1 MTATQPFATS
11 FTEAWQ
17 QFSTQRTTADES
29 AFHLYQA
36 MRERKS
42 SFMAFLIPIVGSS
55 IVEATRPAREA
66 LTQAGIL
73 DVLPSHYFH
82 ITVLPIALANDLPAG
97 SIARMMDRTSRALR
111 GIPSLR
117 LTLRGVNS
125 FTNAAFVEVHD
136 TQGTLLMVRN
146 ALREAMN
153 RTGIP
158 GFGAGSPEDLHEAP
172 FLPHMSICYYREQ
185 YPTAEVGT
193 ALEPFRDMEIGSLRV
208 DSIILAA
215 MPYSDYDRFPEITR
229 IADLLLG

>member
-11 FTEAWQ
+11 FAEAWQ
-17 QFSTQRTTADES
+17 QFSTERTTADES
-29 AFHLYQA
+29 AHIAYQG
-36 MRERKS
+36 MRDRKS
-42 SFMAFLIPIVGSS
+42 SFMAFLIPVVATS
-55 IVEATRPAREA
+55 IVEATRPVREA
-66 LTQAGIL
+66 LTQAGIM

-82 ITVLPIALANDLPAG
+82 VTVLPVALANDLPAG

-125 FTNAAFVEVHD
+125 FTSAAFVEVHD
-136 TQGTLLMVRN
+136 PQGTISVVRN
-146 ALREAMN
+146 ALHEAMT

-158 GFGAGSPEDLHEAP
+158 GFAAGTPEDPHEAP
-172 FLPHMSICYYREQ
+172 FLPHMSICYYRDQ

-208 DSIILAA
+208 DSITLAA

-229 IADLLLG
+229 IGDLLLG